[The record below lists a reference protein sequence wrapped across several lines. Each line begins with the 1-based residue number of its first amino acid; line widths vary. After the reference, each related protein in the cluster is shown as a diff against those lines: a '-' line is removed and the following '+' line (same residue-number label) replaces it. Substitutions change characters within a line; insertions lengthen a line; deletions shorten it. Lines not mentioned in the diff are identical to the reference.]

1 VLVAEQE
8 LAIEV
13 AEIDGV
19 QVYHGDIAKAGE
31 DEVLE
36 EFAADATSERVPK
49 SHQQM
54 RYTFWRLVV
63 ATSLMR

>member
-19 QVYHGDIAKAGE
+19 KVYHGDIAKAGE
-31 DEVLE
+31 HEVLE
-36 EFAADATSERVPK
+36 EFAADAAS
-49 SHQQM
+49 SDHQDASLNLISICGI
-54 RYTFWRLVV
+54 TF
-63 ATSLMR
+63 